1 MTRRDRSRP
10 LLRVRSCHASGDASP
25 VNECANAA
33 CTPDAHTL
41 RPGLGELTP
50 GELDRLAPHAEDRLS
65 RARFYDDACAALA
78 RAAAERPP
86 ARRVAE
92 RDAIHSTLEQHRRL
106 S

>member
-1 MTRRDRSRP
+1 
-10 LLRVRSCHASGDASP
+10 
-25 VNECANAA
+25 VNECANVA

-65 RARFYDDACAALA
+65 RARFYDDARAALT
-78 RAAAERPP
+78 RATAERPHGP

-92 RDAIHSTLEQHRRL
+92 RDAIYSTLEQHGLL